1 MTIHEPVE
9 GMMPKTEKRLL
20 SCTEVEIRQWSELVH
35 QLSLFNN
42 SLWIFRGEGSYNT
55 SELLP
60 KIGRQGVVRE
70 EKYRLLQIEKT
81 IFEQFKL
88 RAITHLSRRPR
99 TDWDWLAIAQ
109 HHGLPTRLL
118 DWTRNPLAA
127 AFFAFNDNR
136 DHREIVNDDYHD
148 SDLPE
153 EIDQRF
159 STRDIG
165 DSQFDRNGCAV
176 IYALHAPKSIDIS
189 ANRSPFD
196 GYTNVMLLNPPH
208 LVQRIVSQDGIFTV
222 FPNPTI
228 PLEKTKTR
236 RILVQNKDKAIFLKR
251 LFRLG
256 VHHAS
261 IFPDID
267 GIAKHLSWRI
277 QHHIGIGKS
286 SI

>member
-1 MTIHEPVE
+1 
-9 GMMPKTEKRLL
+9 
-20 SCTEVEIRQWSELVH
+20 
-35 QLSLFNN
+35 
-42 SLWIFRGEGSYNT
+42 
-55 SELLP
+55 
-60 KIGRQGVVRE
+60 
-70 EKYRLLQIEKT
+70 
-81 IFEQFKL
+81 
-88 RAITHLSRRPR
+88 
-99 TDWDWLAIAQ
+99 
-109 HHGLPTRLL
+109 
-118 DWTRNPLAA
+118 LAA

-222 FPNPTI
+222 FPNPD
-228 PLEKTKTR
+228 
-236 RILVQNKDKAIFLKR
+236 N
-251 LFRLG
+251 
-256 VHHAS
+256 S
-261 IFPDID
+261 
-267 GIAKHLSWRI
+267 
-277 QHHIGIGKS
+277 IGKNQNEADS
-286 SI
+286 CPKQGQGHFSKAAISFGCSPCKHFSGHRWDRKAFIMAHSTPYRYRKELDIN